1 MRSGSSCAEVVRS
14 VLLASCDG
22 SRTNLPDHNVF
33 LDFENA
39 VPSES
44 EMHLCSLAEKVCENF
59 LNS

>member
-22 SRTNLPDHNVF
+22 SRANLPDVNVF
-33 LDFENA
+33 LDFEHA

-44 EMHLCSLAEKVCENF
+44 ELQIFTLAEKVR
-59 LNS
+59 